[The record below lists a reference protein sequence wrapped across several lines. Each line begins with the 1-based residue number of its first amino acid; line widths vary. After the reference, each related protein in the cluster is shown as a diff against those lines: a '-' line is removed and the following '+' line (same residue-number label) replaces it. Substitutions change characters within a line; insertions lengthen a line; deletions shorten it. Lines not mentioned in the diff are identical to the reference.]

1 MLEQRHLMIWKHRLT
16 LEGNYHAVCWASLV
30 FDHSLCAL
38 YWASLKASWAF
49 SSCRGRCC
57 LVKSRNP
64 GQDSQDWPSSSHHI
78 LQDYQSRNSHSLDI
92 TKKIIMFVA
101 LKTRSQALLCKD
113 QEKCLLLKTA
123 LGLFSWTSCFTLIR
137 GSLWLT
143 LVIVALELD
152 YQSEKC
158 QIMAMSIWCPM
169 MTSSMMTVQKG
180 Q

>member
-1 MLEQRHLMIWKHRLT
+1 MLYVEHHWFLIIHCVLCIELHWKPAGRFHRV
-16 LEGNYHAVCWASLV
+16 EGVAALWKVAILAKIPKIDLLLRTTFFKITKAPPAIAMQKSYNVCR
-30 FDHSLCAL
+30 FEN
-38 YWASLKASWAF
+38 KI
-49 SSCRGRCC
+49 
-57 LVKSRNP
+57 
-64 GQDSQDWPSSSHHI
+64 PSSVDQI
-78 LQDYQSRNSHSLDI
+78 
-92 TKKIIMFVA
+92 V
-101 LKTRSQALLCKD
+101 LCKGSSYQLIRD

>member
-1 MLEQRHLMIWKHRLT
+1 MLYVEHHWFLIIHCVLCIELHWKPAGRFHRV
-16 LEGNYHAVCWASLV
+16 EGVA
-30 FDHSLCAL
+30 AL
-38 YWASLKASWAF
+38 WKVA
-49 SSCRGRCC
+49 
-57 LVKSRNP
+57 
-64 GQDSQDWPSSSHHI
+64 I
-78 LQDYQSRNSHSLDI
+78 LAKIPKIDLLLRTTFFKIIKVATAIAMQ
-92 TKKIIMFVA
+92 KIIMFVA

-113 QEKCLLLKTA
+113 QENCLLLKTA